1 MENMSKTTSPIQHAD
16 CIIIGAGIAGAS
28 LAASLAGHLRVT
40 VLEAEPQAGYHSTG
54 RSAALYAPIY
64 GNAVIRA
71 LTRASRPFF
80 DAPPSGMT
88 EMAGAP
94 LLRPRETLFLI
105 GAGQEH
111 LAEAFR
117 AEPDVRAGTLT
128 LSADETLARVPV
140 LARERIAG
148 ALLDPGSADIEV
160 DLLHQGFLRLA
171 RAQGARVC
179 LGERLLGLERQ
190 GDDWL
195 AHTTAGSH
203 RAPIIV
209 NAAGAWADTV
219 AGLAGLAP
227 LSLQPLRR
235 TAALVDVPGGLDCS
249 AWPAVVTI
257 DESHYFKPEAGLL
270 LISPA
275 DETPSPP
282 CDAQPEEWDVAVA
295 VDRFEALTG
304 QPVRKVHHRWAGLRV
319 FSPDRSPV
327 VGYDPTAAG
336 FFWCAGHGGYG
347 IQTAPALARLAAAKV
362 LGQALPPELEAVGIR
377 AAELS
382 PARFRSS
389 TSPGT
394 DVPSTD

>member
-1 MENMSKTTSPIQHAD
+1 MSKSIDNIQQAD
-16 CIIIGAGIAGAS
+16 CIVVGAGIAGAS
-28 LAASLAGHLRVT
+28 LAASLAGQLRVT

-64 GNAVIRA
+64 GNAIIRA

-80 DAPPSGMT
+80 DAPPPGM
-88 EMAGAP
+88 AAVP
-94 LLRPRETLFLI
+94 LLRPRETLFLV
-105 GAGQEH
+105 GAGQEA

-117 AEPDVRAGTLT
+117 AEADVRAGTLT
-128 LSADETLARVPV
+128 LGIEETLARVPV
-140 LARERIAG
+140 LARAGIAG
-148 ALLDPGSADIEV
+148 ALLDPSSADIEV
-160 DLLHQGFLRLA
+160 DLLHQGFLRQA
-171 RAQGARVC
+171 RALGATVR

-190 GDDWL
+190 GNDWL

-203 RAPIIV
+203 RAPVVV

-219 AGLAGLAP
+219 AQLAGLAP
-227 LSLQPLRR
+227 LALQPLRR

-249 AWPAVVTI
+249 GWPAVVTI
-257 DESHYFKPEAGLL
+257 DESHYFKPDAGLL

-304 QPVRKVHHRWAGLRV
+304 QPVRKVHYRWAGLRV

-327 VGYDPTAAG
+327 VGYDPAAAG

-347 IQTAPALARLAAAKV
+347 IQTAPALARLAAAEL
-362 LGQALPPELEAVGIR
+362 LGQALPADLAAIR

-382 PARFRSS
+382 PARFRST
-389 TSPGT
+389 TSPTT
-394 DVPSTD
+394 DVPSSD

>member
-1 MENMSKTTSPIQHAD
+1 MENSSKSTDKVQHTD
-16 CIIIGAGIAGAS
+16 CIVVGAGIAGAS
-28 LAASLAGHLRVT
+28 IAASLAGRLKVT

-71 LTRASRPFF
+71 LTRASRAFF
-80 DAPPSGMT
+80 DAPPAGLTGMSN
-88 EMAGAP
+88 AP
-94 LLRPRETLFLI
+94 LLRSRETLFLV
-105 GAGQEH
+105 GAGQER
-111 LAEAFR
+111 LADDFR
-117 AEPDVRAGTLT
+117 AEPDVGAGTLV
-128 LSADETLARVPV
+128 LSIDETLARVPV

-148 ALLDPGSADIEV
+148 ALLDPSSADIDV
-160 DLLHQGFLRLA
+160 DLLHQGLLRQARAHGAQLRLN
-171 RAQGARVC
+171 
-179 LGERLLGLERQ
+179 ERLLGLERH
-190 GDDWL
+190 GGTWL
-195 AHTTAGSH
+195 AHTSAGVH
-203 RAPIIV
+203 GAPVVV

-219 AGLAGLAP
+219 AQLAGLMP
-227 LSLQPLRR
+227 MPLQPMRR
-235 TAALVDVPGGLDCS
+235 TAALIDVPGGLDCS

-295 VDRFEALTG
+295 VDRFETLTG
-304 QPVRKVHHRWAGLRV
+304 QPVRKVHRRWAGLRV

-327 VGYDPTAAG
+327 VGYDPATTG

-347 IQTAPALARLAAAKV
+347 IQSAPALGAFAAAQ
-362 LGQALPPELEAVGIR
+362 LLRCPLPEPLAHLQAH

-382 PARFRSS
+382 PERFRVADLPSS
-389 TSPGT
+389 
-394 DVPSTD
+394 